1 VMKPVRRD
9 EFRGDGRGPE
19 LDRFVW
25 SADGR
30 TLLGA
35 EYRNADSPAL
45 RHVRFG
51 GTQVVMVTPEE
62 VIGDP
67 CVPVGSSYAADL
79 GRSSWLQSFAPQHL
93 AKCSHYRLL
102 FYDELIDVVCETIEF
117 GPGPYAK
124 ATA

>member
-1 VMKPVRRD
+1 MVKPVGRD

-19 LDRFVW
+19 LGRLVW

-45 RHVRFG
+45 SHVRFG

-62 VIGDP
+62 VVADP
-67 CVPVGSSYAADL
+67 ALPAVGSYAADL
-79 GRSSWLQSFAPQHL
+79 GRSNWLQSFAPGHL
-93 AKCSHYRLL
+93 ANCSHYRLH
-102 FYDELIDVVCETIEF
+102 FYDELLDVVCETIEF
-117 GPGPYAK
+117 ATGPYAK
-124 ATA
+124 STA

>member
-1 VMKPVRRD
+1 VKPVGRD

-45 RHVRFG
+45 SHVCFG

-67 CVPVGSSYAADL
+67 SLPGGSGSYAADL
-79 GRSSWLQSFAPQHL
+79 GRSSWLQSFAPDHL
-93 AKCSHYRLL
+93 AQCSHYRFL
-102 FYDELIDVVCETIEF
+102 FYDELLDVVCETITF
-117 GPGPYAK
+117 GPGPCAEP
-124 ATA
+124 AA